1 MDAPVLISGLICLR
15 MPYDF
20 SYRSGE
26 VYSIELGTALR
37 ISLRIASI
45 RMATVSKYSRDL
57 STAWPVRSAQSPCLW
72 VTGYGLGPSRRVQ
85 RNHIALM

>member
-26 VYSIELGTALR
+26 VYSIELGTAR
-37 ISLRIASI
+37 EVCAIAMLMGDGI
-45 RMATVSKYSRDL
+45 RSRPL
-57 STAWPVRSAQSPCLW
+57 P
-72 VTGYGLGPSRRVQ
+72 
-85 RNHIALM
+85 